1 MIAGLSALW
10 YTIFHMVKNE
20 ALKQEALDF
29 LRKHIIA
36 VVATTDDANT
46 PQAATVLYH
55 IDDNMNFYFITRRQT
70 RKYKNLMT
78 NRKVALVVGMGDGPG
93 TIQAEGEA
101 QLMEDGEGIEKFFG
115 NMKKHE
121 GLAEAYYG
129 PFLML
134 PGLDLAVFCVRVS
147 WMRYLHLNTDTQTE
161 EYYRVVG

>member
-1 MIAGLSALW
+1 ME
-10 YTIFHMVKNE
+10 KNE

-36 VVATTDDANT
+36 VVATTDDAHA

-55 IDDNMNFYFITRRQT
+55 IDDNMNFYFITRKQT

-78 NRKVALVVGMGDGPG
+78 NGKVALVVGMGDGPG
-93 TIQAEGEA
+93 TIQVEGEA
-101 QLMEDGEGIEKFFG
+101 RLIEDGEEVGKFFE
-115 NMKKHE
+115 NMKKHD

-134 PGLDLAVFCVRVS
+134 PGLDLAIFCVRVS